1 MEDPIHVLI
10 LAGAVFLVFASPA
23 ILGLI
28 LVIADRDG

>member
-10 LAGAVFLVFASPA
+10 LAGAVFLVFALPA

-28 LVIADRDG
+28 LVIADRDA